1 MLFVYIVQT
10 EKCFIIE
17 NTEKIYFKHQV
28 EIKWNLYLVKIFY
41 FYDSVFESSSFS
53 VSSVS
58 KSCNKLFS
66 GTIIIFERK
75 MILCWSTFRPL
86 KNESFIWG
94 SISGVLLEL
103 TVTLPL
109 GAGAP
114 KGENFTCNVI
124 DNFHGL
130 FSVESVT
137 VNLQ

>member
-1 MLFVYIVQT
+1 M
-10 EKCFIIE
+10 
-17 NTEKIYFKHQV
+17 NH
-28 EIKWNLYLVKIFY
+28 
-41 FYDSVFESSSFS
+41 
-53 VSSVS
+53 
-58 KSCNKLFS
+58 
-66 GTIIIFERK
+66 
-75 MILCWSTFRPL
+75 
-86 KNESFIWG
+86 
-94 SISGVLLEL
+94 ISGVLFQGFYGALLEL